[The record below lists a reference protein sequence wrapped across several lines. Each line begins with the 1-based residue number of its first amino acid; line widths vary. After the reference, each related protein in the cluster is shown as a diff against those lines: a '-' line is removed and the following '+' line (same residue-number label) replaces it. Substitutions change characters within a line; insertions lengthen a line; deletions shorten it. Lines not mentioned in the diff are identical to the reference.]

1 MHSASPFIQ
10 GTAQPTILTCF
21 LAGSFLLFIWISGDC
36 FLRPKHVHISYT
48 SVHYSIPYGIII
60 IYVFDILY
68 YFELSFLCQHW
79 EANADDQQAHTR
91 PKLGLRMPE
100 FSPSGAEHSSAG
112 YRYGVC
118 FMQTPTLPQHNRS
131 HHRSPRRLHCPQHGR
146 VPRTS
151 GVFCTLHQI
160 ICVVMSKHVT
170 NNLVLCR
177 KNMLY

>member
-1 MHSASPFIQ
+1 MFII
-10 GTAQPTILTCF
+10 TARYL
-21 LAGSFLLFIWISGDC
+21 D
-36 FLRPKHVHISYT
+36 YT
-48 SVHYSIPYGIII
+48 
-60 IYVFDILY
+60 
-68 YFELSFLCQHW
+68 YFSQ
-79 EANADDQQAHTR
+79 ANADVRDAHTR

-118 FMQTPTLPQHNRS
+118 FMQTPTLPQH
-131 HHRSPRRLHCPQHGR
+131 GR
-146 VPRTS
+146 APRTS

-160 ICVVMSKHVT
+160 FCVVMSKHVT